1 MPRKKADNNFLIMK
15 IAIMASRTLPHIK
28 IEEYLKYIPD
38 TIVTCKAGP
47 QTFAIDFAHRH
58 ALRLILYFPNYEK
71 YGSNAPIFS
80 SKLVV
85 EECDCLLAF
94 WDGRSRGTKFTIDYA
109 KAKGKPVKVVE
120 I

>member
-1 MPRKKADNNFLIMK
+1 MK
-15 IAIMASRTLPHIK
+15 LAIIGSRSLPHIK
-28 IEEYLKYIPD
+28 IEDYLKYIPD

-47 QTFAIDFAHRH
+47 QTIAIDFAHRH
-58 ALRLILYFPNYEK
+58 AIRLIHYFPKYEK
-71 YGSNAPIFS
+71 YGSIAPIYS

-85 EECDCLLAF
+85 EDCDCLLAF
-94 WDGRSRGTKFTIDYA
+94 WDRRSRGTKFTIDYA